1 LKLLGYLP
9 DRLRLNV
16 YLNKI
21 ALLSVLT
28 SLTARIAAIK
38 NEKTG
43 TLFYNDRDDL
53 NRVLT
58 STVFFQK
65 IQNYDLLDFYNL
77 LVKFSLK
84 KPKIEVIF
92 VVINDLFV

>member
-1 LKLLGYLP
+1 MSSIFTGKSLVVISLIIYLKLLGYLP

-43 TLFYNDRDDL
+43 TLFYNVINSL
-53 NRVLT
+53 NRV
-58 STVFFQK
+58 
-65 IQNYDLLDFYNL
+65 
-77 LVKFSLK
+77 
-84 KPKIEVIF
+84 
-92 VVINDLFV
+92 